1 MISKEV
7 QHIANT
13 LPEFYANEVTVAV
26 FASSLCWAMR
36 EMNMYCFDQEM
47 KRDYEESYKKRN

>member
-7 QHIANT
+7 RVVADY
-13 LPEFYANEVTVAV
+13 LVEFYANRKTVAV
-26 FASSLCWAMR
+26 FVSSLCWAMR

>member
-7 QHIANT
+7 RVVADY
-13 LPEFYANEVTVAV
+13 LVEFYANPTTVTV